1 VDIKENDLTRNP
13 TKFMIIAGVRS
24 GGTLLAHS
32 LDSHPLIFCARGE
45 PMHAR
50 SEWGY
55 VGITQTLDILT
66 NLTGY
71 MASGLKIQNDQ
82 ITYGTIQEYLRTHEL
97 KYIRLTREN
106 LVHQAISWEI
116 NKLSRSGS
124 LEIPQHSF
132 TKVEPSK
139 FELSAE
145 RIVEVCQ
152 TLEVSNILVSLKLK
166 ELNLEPLEITYEQ
179 LTHGAVMIQE
189 IPYELTGTLCNHLGV
204 GREPL
209 RNFLYR
215 INALPYSE
223 TIINWNEIMEKV
235 ATTEY
240 GAYL

>member
-1 VDIKENDLTRNP
+1 MYFEENDLTRNP
-13 TKFMIIAGVRS
+13 VKFMIIAGVRS

-50 SEWGY
+50 SIWNSE
-55 VGITQTLDILT
+55 GITQTLDLVT
-66 NLTGY
+66 NMTGY
-71 MASGLKIQNDQ
+71 LASGLKIQNDQ
-82 ITYGTIQEYLRTHEL
+82 ITYGTIQKYLRTHEL

-189 IPYELTGTLCNHLGV
+189 IPYELTGTLCSHLGV
-204 GREPL
+204 GRAPL

>member
-1 VDIKENDLTRNP
+1 MTRNP
-13 TKFMIIAGVRS
+13 VKFMIVAGVRS

-132 TKVEPSK
+132 TKVEPLK

-145 RIVEVCQ
+145 RIIQGCQ
-152 TLEVSNILVSLKLK
+152 ILEISDILVSLKLK
-166 ELNLEPLEITYEQ
+166 ELNIEPLEITYEQ
-179 LTHGAVMIQE
+179 ITHGAVMIQE
-189 IPYELTGTLCNHLGV
+189 IPYELTGTLCSHLGV
-204 GREPL
+204 GRAPL

-235 ATTEY
+235 AATEY
-240 GAYL
+240 GKYL